1 MARYQL
7 NIYNGDNVEKT
18 YTAERCPW
26 GLYVEAADVQENLK
40 SMTGKQVMHAVEGVM
55 IQLFVGLTKE
65 EMQKADGS
73 EVMSLFAQVISGN
86 ANKGSKAIKNA

>member
-40 SMTGKQVMHAVEGVM
+40 SMTGKQVMQAVEGVM
-55 IQLFVGLTKE
+55 MQLFAGLTTE
-65 EMQKADGS
+65 EMQRADGG

-86 ANKGSKAIKNA
+86 VNKSSKAIKNA

>member
-40 SMTGKQVMHAVEGVM
+40 SMTGKQVMQAVEGVM
-55 IQLFVGLTKE
+55 VQLFAGLTKE
-65 EMQKADGS
+65 EMQRADGG

>member
-40 SMTGKQVMHAVEGVM
+40 SMTGKQVMQAVEGVM
-55 IQLFVGLTKE
+55 VQLFAGLTKE
-65 EMQKADGS
+65 EMQRADGG
-73 EVMSLFAQVISGN
+73 EVMSLFAQIISGN

>member
-7 NIYNGDNVEKT
+7 NIYDGDNVEKT

-40 SMTGKQVMHAVEGVM
+40 SMTGKQVMQAVEGVM
-55 IQLFVGLTKE
+55 MQLFAGLTTE
-65 EMQKADGS
+65 EMQRADGS

>member
-26 GLYVEAADVQENLK
+26 GLYVEAADTQENLK
-40 SMTGKQVMHAVEGVM
+40 SMTGKEVMQAVEGVM
-55 IQLFVGLTKE
+55 VQLFAGLTKE
-65 EMQKADGS
+65 ELRRADGG
-73 EVMSLFAQVISGN
+73 EVMSLFAQIISGN